1 MPSRSALFGLILA
14 ATSVAG
20 CGSTKMTNTART
32 GTEQLLLTHAWDRA
46 VQQVDLRPLT
56 GVPVFLDTANVQTV
70 DQGWIVSSLRQAL
83 LSQGVLLREKKED
96 AQWIVEARVGAYGT
110 DESNLLVGVP
120 ATTIPA
126 TIPGIPAGNI
136 PEIPLAKRSKQK
148 AVSKLALFAY
158 DRASG
163 QLVWSSGTVQGT
175 SDHKSVHIATVGPI
189 ESGSLHQ
196 GAEFAGMTFP
206 LVVSPDESNGT
217 KPTSPG
223 YDATALPL
231 DSPPITIDPFAP

>member
-1 MPSRSALFGLILA
+1 MLRRSWPLLLML
-14 ATSVAG
+14 VASGPG
-20 CGSTKMTNTART
+20 CGSTKMTNTPRT

-163 QLVWSSGTVQGT
+163 QLVWSSGTVLGT
-175 SDHKSVHIATVGPI
+175 SDNKSVHIGTIGPI
-189 ESGSLHQ
+189 ESGSLRQ
-196 GAEFAGMTFP
+196 GAEFAGMTIP
-206 LVVSPDESNGT
+206 LTATPEAGT
-217 KPTSPG
+217 GPAAPAAG
-223 YDATALPL
+223 RDATALPL
-231 DSPPITIDPFAP
+231 DEVPISIDPFAP